1 MIKDLFDR
9 AAERY
14 DRARRQLVPCFEDF
28 YGTALDVIP
37 HERDAAIRVLDLG
50 AGTGLLSALIA
61 QAFPRAH
68 FTLVD
73 ISDAML
79 DQARRRFAAE
89 PERFRFRALD
99 FALEP
104 LSGEYDAVVSALS
117 IHHVESGRKPVLFK
131 RVHDV
136 LGDEGIFVNADQV
149 LGAAPEIEREYHRA
163 WLRQVR
169 AKGVSEDDLAAALER
184 MREDK
189 TSTLGA
195 QLKWLEDVGFEAV
208 NCWYKSYS
216 FAVYSGRKRGASG

>member
-9 AAERY
+9 AAQRY
-14 DRARRQLVPCFEDF
+14 DRARQQLVPCFDDF
-28 YGTALDVIP
+28 YGTVLELIP

-50 AGTGLLSALIA
+50 AGTGLLAALIA

-89 PERFRFRALD
+89 PARFHFRALD
-99 FALEP
+99 FAAEP
-104 LSGEYDAVVSALS
+104 LSGEYDVVVSALS
-117 IHHVESGRKPVLFK
+117 IHHVEDGSKRVLFQ
-131 RVHDV
+131 RVYDALHQ
-136 LGDEGIFVNADQV
+136 GGIFINADQV
-149 LGAAPEIEREYHRA
+149 LGATPEIEGQYREA

-169 AKGVSEDDLAAALER
+169 AKGVSEDDLTAALER

-189 TSTLGA
+189 MSTLGA
-195 QLKWLEDVGFEAV
+195 QLKWLEDVGFETV
-208 NCWYKSYS
+208 NCWYKSHS
-216 FAVYSGRKRGASG
+216 FAVYSGRKRRAG